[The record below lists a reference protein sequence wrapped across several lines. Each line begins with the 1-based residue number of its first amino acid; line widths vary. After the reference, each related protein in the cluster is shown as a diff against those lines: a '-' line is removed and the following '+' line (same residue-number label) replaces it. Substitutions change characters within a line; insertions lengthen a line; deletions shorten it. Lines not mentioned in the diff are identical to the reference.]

1 MELFTNGNTVK
12 LRSHLDKF
20 LVAENDQKH
29 IRQSRKG
36 GYTRLSVW
44 TVETVVGKPNLIRL
58 KSCHGTYLTASS
70 KPLLLGMNGEK
81 VTQTQS
87 SDNPM
92 DMQTHWEPEGDG
104 VSVKL
109 KSWCG
114 KWMRAN
120 GGSPPWRNSVTHD
133 EPHTSRTKNWLLW
146 DVITVDVLDLGNMS
160 DGCESSLSSPVSPSL
175 SRLGFWSA
183 PGSPVSAVKSKK
195 SLGRFTSFGLR
206 SMSPRWSPKLQK
218 EKTWSFK
225 EKETVSAMEIFQNA
239 KAIRIRSSHNKFL
252 GAADDEETLIQ
263 KKKGS
268 TKNTQWTVEPVRDSN
283 HVIRLKSCYGKY
295 LTSINER
302 FMLGAKG
309 KKVIQLM
316 PIQLDSSVEWEPV
329 REGSKI
335 LLRTRYGSYLRANS
349 GPPPLRKS
357 VTHNK
362 RHSATQESISWEID
376 VVEILKNP
384 LFMEEMEFTSSPK
397 NSRAPPLQRRKP
409 SKSPLSASH
418 SMAPSFVSDIY
429 PDESPSKSDGMES
442 TPSSKKRPPYM
453 MHRKQSSNPFSH
465 SDSDSEESP
474 SKLDERTISYHFN
487 HPLKVELKSTPS
499 SKKTLNPPPHVKPSN
514 SPYLKTSSSFS
525 DISNSNFDE
534 SPSKLDERTMGY
546 HINQPFK
553 AGMKSTRSSKKTMH
567 VSLHKKPLN
576 SPHSLFDKSDSDS
589 DEAQSKSDEQTTN
602 YRINHPFKTEMK
614 STPSSKKMM
623 HQLPRWKPSNSP
635 HSKTPSSHSDI
646 SNSNSDES
654 PSKSDEIGYYI
665 NHPFKTEMKKTTH
678 LSPHRKPS
686 HLKTSS
692 YLFDRSDS
700 DSDELPSKSD
710 EKPVDN
716 HPFKAEMK
724 FTLSSKK
731 TLHPPPHKKPL
742 NPYLKSPSFL
752 LDISDSDCDE
762 SQSKLDR
769 QTINYHNRPPFKAEM
784 KSAMLSKK
792 KLHPPPHRNFSLPV
806 SHSSTPYSFSDI
818 SETDYVESPLQ
829 PDGRTIYYR
838 IADERHMEDKST
850 GGYVFSFKG
859 TTVAELTQMLQE
871 ETCLEDVVVCT
882 HSPLNGKLL
891 PLRLQLPPNNETL
904 HVVLVPSSGSF

>member
-70 KPLLLGMNGEK
+70 KPLLLGMSGEK

-87 SDNPM
+87 SNNPM

-109 KSWCG
+109 KSWCC

-146 DVITVDVLDLGNMS
+146 DVITVDGLDLGNMS
-160 DGCESSLSSPVSPSL
+160 DGVDSSLSSPVSPSL

-195 SLGRFTSFGLR
+195 SFGRFTSFGLR
-206 SMSPRWSPKLQK
+206 SMSPRWSPKLSMTIFKQK
-218 EKTWSFK
+218 EKTWSLD

-239 KAIRIRSSHNKFL
+239 KAIRIRSSHNKYL
-252 GAADDEETLIQ
+252 GAVHDEETVIQ
-263 KKKGS
+263 EKKGS
-268 TKNTQWTVEPVRDSN
+268 TKNTQWTVEPVRGSD

-295 LTSINER
+295 LTVHP
-302 FMLGAKG
+302 AKG

-335 LLRTRYGSYLRANS
+335 LLRTRYGTYLRANS

-357 VTHNK
+357 ITHNK
-362 RHSATQESISWEID
+362 RHSATQESISWEVD

-384 LFMEEMEFTSSPK
+384 LFTEETEFTPSPK
-397 NSRAPPLQRRKP
+397 KSRKP

-418 SMAPSFVSDIY
+418 FLSDIADTY
-429 PDESPSKSDGMES
+429 HDESPSKSEGMES
-442 TPSSKKRPPYM
+442 TPSSKKIPPSM
-453 MHRKQSSNPFSH
+453 LHRRKSSNPFSH
-465 SDSDSEESP
+465 SDSDSDECP

-487 HPLKVELKSTPS
+487 HPPKAEMKSTPS
-499 SKKTLNPPPHVKPSN
+499 SKKTLHLPPHRKPLS
-514 SPYLKTSSSFS
+514 SRLKTSSSFS

-534 SPSKLDERTMGY
+534 SPSKLDERTIGY
-546 HINQPFK
+546 HVNQPFK
-553 AGMKSTRSSKKTMH
+553 A
-567 VSLHKKPLN
+567 
-576 SPHSLFDKSDSDS
+576 
-589 DEAQSKSDEQTTN
+589 
-602 YRINHPFKTEMK
+602 EMK
-614 STPSSKKMM
+614 SSPSSKKMM
-623 HQLPRWKPSNSP
+623 HVSPHRKPLNSP
-635 HSKTPSSHSDI
+635 HSKTPSFLFEESDLPHREPSNSPHLKTPSSHSDI
-646 SNSNSDES
+646 SNSDES

-665 NHPFKTEMKKTTH
+665 NHPFKTEMKSISSPKKTTH

-686 HLKTSS
+686 NSHHFKTSS

-700 DSDELPSKSD
+700 DSDEFPSKSD
-710 EKPVDN
+710 EQTVNNHGN
-716 HPFKAEMK
+716 HPFKPEMK

-752 LDISDSDCDE
+752 SDISDSECDQ
-762 SQSKLDR
+762 SQSKMDG
-769 QTINYHNRPPFKAEM
+769 QTINYRNRPPFKAEM
-784 KSAMLSKK
+784 KSTMLSNN

-818 SETDYVESPLQ
+818 SETEYAESPLQ
-829 PDGRTIYYR
+829 PDGRTVYYR
-838 IADERHMEDKST
+838 IADERHVEDKST

-859 TTVAELTQMLQE
+859 TTVAELTKMLRE

-882 HSPLNGKLL
+882 RSPLNGKLL

-904 HVVLVPSSGSF
+904 HVVLVPSSGSL

>member
-20 LVAENDQKH
+20 IVAENDQKH

-81 VTQTQS
+81 VTQMQS
-87 SDNPM
+87 SNNPM

-146 DVITVDVLDLGNMS
+146 DVIAVDGLDLGNMS
-160 DGCESSLSSPVSPSL
+160 DGYESSLSSPVSPSL

-195 SLGRFTSFGLR
+195 SLGRFTSFGLH
-206 SMSPRWSPKLQK
+206 SMSPRWSPKLVK
-218 EKTWSFK
+218 KKWSFD
-225 EKETVSAMEIFQNA
+225 EKETVSAMETFQNA

-252 GAADDEETLIQ
+252 AAADDEETVIQ

-268 TKNTQWTVEPVRDSN
+268 TKNAQWTVEPVRDSD

-295 LTSINER
+295 LTALNER
-302 FMLGAKG
+302 FLLGAKG

-316 PIQLDSSVEWEPV
+316 PFQLDSSVEWEPV

-335 LLRTRYGSYLRANS
+335 LLRTRYGNYLRANT

-362 RHSATQESISWEID
+362 RHSATQESISWEVD

-384 LFMEEMEFTSSPK
+384 LFMEEVEFTPSPK
-397 NSRAPPLQRRKP
+397 KQRNPPPHRKP
-409 SKSPLSASH
+409 SKSPLS
-418 SMAPSFVSDIY
+418 VS
-429 PDESPSKSDGMES
+429 
-442 TPSSKKRPPYM
+442 
-453 MHRKQSSNPFSH
+453 
-465 SDSDSEESP
+465 
-474 SKLDERTISYHFN
+474 
-487 HPLKVELKSTPS
+487 
-499 SKKTLNPPPHVKPSN
+499 
-514 SPYLKTSSSFS
+514 
-525 DISNSNFDE
+525 
-534 SPSKLDERTMGY
+534 
-546 HINQPFK
+546 
-553 AGMKSTRSSKKTMH
+553 
-567 VSLHKKPLN
+567 
-576 SPHSLFDKSDSDS
+576 
-589 DEAQSKSDEQTTN
+589 
-602 YRINHPFKTEMK
+602 
-614 STPSSKKMM
+614 
-623 HQLPRWKPSNSP
+623 
-635 HSKTPSSHSDI
+635 HSKTPS
-646 SNSNSDES
+646 
-654 PSKSDEIGYYI
+654 
-665 NHPFKTEMKKTTH
+665 F
-678 LSPHRKPS
+678 LSG
-686 HLKTSS
+686 
-692 YLFDRSDS
+692 
-700 DSDELPSKSD
+700 
-710 EKPVDN
+710 
-716 HPFKAEMK
+716 
-724 FTLSSKK
+724 
-731 TLHPPPHKKPL
+731 
-742 NPYLKSPSFL
+742 
-752 LDISDSDCDE
+752 ISD
-762 SQSKLDR
+762 
-769 QTINYHNRPPFKAEM
+769 TY
-784 KSAMLSKK
+784 
-792 KLHPPPHRNFSLPV
+792 
-806 SHSSTPYSFSDI
+806 
-818 SETDYVESPLQ
+818 YVESPLQ

-838 IADERHMEDKST
+838 IADERHVQEKST

-859 TTVAELTQMLQE
+859 TTVAELTQMLRE

-882 HSPLNGKLL
+882 RSPLNGKLL

-904 HVVLVPSSGSF
+904 HVVLVPSNGSL